1 MNSVFSNH
9 LGRDFARLSIP
20 CVLNL
25 LVFSVYTI
33 VDGFFVSHFL
43 GEKALAAVNLSTPL
57 IYLLYALGIAMA
69 VGSGVLISEALGK
82 AGKLQSAGSKQLGN
96 GGTVEASP
104 SHGGMG
110 DRPIG
115 AKEADAIF
123 SESFLFTALL
133 GIFFSFLTL
142 IFRKPVCSFLGKG
155 ASGLVWEYLGPL
167 ALFFPFVT
175 LEYSLEFLVK
185 INGAPRYSLFVIAG
199 TCLFNIFGDWLLMGP
214 FQMGLR
220 GAALATGFSQFL
232 AAALFF
238 IKIMRNRQGS
248 FRLNFS
254 LLRERKLRPFRYLFL
269 GAADGSMEL
278 CNAIRA
284 WLYNTLLLRISGGDA
299 VAAFAVLNYAGTLCF
314 NVATGIT
321 QGMEPLVSYHS
332 GAGHG
337 KEIRT
342 LLKIGSGAE
351 AAAAL
356 FCWGGLTFFTP
367 AICGLFLKT
376 GGAAYLFALS
386 SARCYAL
393 SFLFLG
399 MNILISGYLTALQ
412 EAGKALI
419 ISLLRG
425 LLIHGLLL
433 LLFAE
438 LLPAAFF
445 YAAALSELLTGAI
458 SFFFLQK
465 KLRRKEY
472 EY

>member
-1 MNSVFSNH
+1 MNSVFSGH

-82 AGKLQSAGSKQLGN
+82 AGKLQSTGSEQLENRRRVEESSSCEESGN
-96 GGTVEASP
+96 KA
-104 SHGGMG
+104 
-110 DRPIG
+110 
-115 AKEADAIF
+115 AEADAIF

-133 GIFFSFLTL
+133 GILFSFLTL
-142 IFRKPVCSFLGKG
+142 IFRKPVCSLLGRE

-185 INGAPRYSLFVIAG
+185 INGAPRYSLFVITG
-199 TCLFNIFGDWLLMGP
+199 TCLFNVFGDWLLMGP
-214 FQMGLR
+214 LQMGLR
-220 GAALATGFSQFL
+220 GAAIATGFSQFL

-238 IKIMRNRQGS
+238 TKIMRNRQGS
-248 FRLNFS
+248 FHLNFS
-254 LLRERKLRPFRYLFL
+254 LLEGRRLRPFRYLFL

-299 VAAFAVLNYAGTLCF
+299 VAAFSVLNYAGTLCF

-332 GAGHG
+332 AAGHG
-337 KEIRT
+337 KEVRT

-351 AAAAL
+351 AAAAVL
-356 FCWGGLTFFTP
+356 CWGGMTFFTP

-376 GGAAYLFALS
+376 GGAAYSFALS
-386 SARCYAL
+386 AARRYAL
-393 SFLFLG
+393 SFLLLG
-399 MNILISGYLTALQ
+399 MNILISGFLTALQ
-412 EAGKALI
+412 EARKALV

-433 LLFAE
+433 LLFAA
-438 LLPAAFF
+438 LLPKAFF

-465 KLRRKEY
+465 KLRREEY
-472 EY
+472 AF